1 MRHFLRF
8 LKSKVFFLNLAI
20 AIILGFGILI
30 GFYQWLKVFTHH
42 NESLSVPDLSGMKM
56 EEVEK
61 VLQKR
66 DLNSV
71 IDDSTYVPGKPKL
84 AVVEQQ
90 PEPLSKVKINRKIY
104 LTLNSPNPPKEPVPD
119 LKNVSLRQGLKVLK
133 KKGFKVGELKY
144 IPGLAKNTVQRLEV
158 NGKTLD
164 DQAKLEKGTVIDLV
178 LEEGKNSGKT
188 KVPNLKGLT
197 LNDAEFYLKGKGL
210 NFGAVI
216 YEDRIEDSTSAIIY
230 KQKPL
235 YKEDKKIPKGE
246 VMDVWLT
253 TQEQFEKINMPD
265 SAVKDQESVP
275 DSWE

>member
-8 LKSKVFFLNLAI
+8 LKSKVFFLNIAI
-20 AIILGFGILI
+20 AIVLGFGILI
-30 GFYQWLKVFTHH
+30 GFYQWLKVYTHH

-56 EEVEK
+56 KEVKK
-61 VLQKR
+61 VLDKR
-66 DLNSV
+66 DLNYV
-71 IDDSTYVPGKPKL
+71 IDDSTYVPDKPKL

-90 PEPLSKVKINRKIY
+90 PEALSKVKINRKIY
-104 LTLNSPNPPKEPVPD
+104 LTLNSPNPPKEPVPN
-119 LKNVSLRQGLKVLK
+119 LKDVSLRQSLKILK

-158 NGKTLD
+158 NGRTIGD
-164 DQAKLEKGTVIDLV
+164 EDKLEKGTEIDLV

-188 KVPNLKGLT
+188 EIPNLKGLT
-197 LNDAEFYLKGKGL
+197 LDDAEFYLKGKGL

-216 YEDRIEDSTSAIIY
+216 YEDRIEDSAMAIIY
-230 KQKPL
+230 KQKPFF
-235 YKEDKKIPKGE
+235 KEDEKIPKGE

-253 TQEQFEKINMPD
+253 TPEQFEKMNMPD
-265 SAVKDQESVP
+265 SAIKDKQSVP